1 MTCSRRIAR
10 ATPPITRPFGGTN
23 SREEVRKKDDEILI
37 QLQSTQARISI
48 WSLLATSSTH
58 RDALIRALSQ
68 IHVETST
75 NLEGLIHMMID
86 DKVTCI
92 VFSTDDLPLEGSDHT
107 RHFYISVVCS
117 GHRVSFVLL
126 DNGFALNVCP
136 LATVIVI
143 GFAPSDFGPS
153 IKIVRAYESTQR
165 KVMDTLTIDFLIGP
179 TIFSILI
186 QVLRVPASFKLL
198 LGQPWIHQARAIP
211 SSLHQKVKFIHD
223 G

>member
-1 MTCSRRIAR
+1 
-10 ATPPITRPFGGTN
+10 
-23 SREEVRKKDDEILI
+23 
-37 QLQSTQARISI
+37 
-48 WSLLATSSTH
+48 
-58 RDALIRALSQ
+58 
-68 IHVETST
+68 
-75 NLEGLIHMMID
+75 MMID

-92 VFSTDDLPLEGSDHT
+92 VFSTDDLPLQGSNHT
-107 RHFYISVVCS
+107 RHLYISVVCS
-117 GHRVSFVLL
+117 AHRVSFMLL

-143 GFAPSDFGPS
+143 GFAPSDFGPF

-186 QVLRVPASFKLL
+186 QVLRVPASFNLL
-198 LGQPWIHQARAIP
+198 LGQPWIHQAGAIP

-223 G
+223 GQVITV